1 MPGVEDA
8 VEGEDEVHMQ
18 VKLFTHL
25 KDQKYH
31 TPETPFSVPAQSGCT
46 ELDNLLKSLLASDN
60 DNEALEGCEFDFLI
74 EGEYL
79 RTSLQDYATA
89 KNVLAETVIR
99 IEYTLRQDS
108 PELSQSLLHNDW
120 VSSVDIHNG
129 KILTGS
135 YDNTV
140 KVWNTGGECLATIE
154 GHTMAV
160 RKVVWNKTDS
170 FISASQDQTAIVW
183 KYNPEDG
190 STQAVHMCKGHTRS
204 VDCLAV
210 NPAGDKFVSGSWDK
224 MIKIWEAGVDTT
236 AGNEDEADP
245 KRICKKE
252 KENLKQVRTPLQTYS
267 GHKEPVSGL
276 LWSDEHELVSCG
288 WDHCIRL
295 WDATTATNK
304 HTITGNKVVLSI
316 AYSSTNNL
324 LASGGADKFIR
335 LFDAR
340 ASGDVVH
347 KMLTSHEGWVSSVDW
362 SPNNENLLVSG
373 SYDCSVKLWDIRC
386 INEPLDSLGKHEDK
400 VMCVLWTDPK
410 YILSGAADC
419 CLNIYEYKV

>member
-1 MPGVEDA
+1 MPGVEPI
-8 VEGEDEVHMQ
+8 ETEEDEVHIQ
-18 VKLFTHL
+18 VKLFTQL
-25 KDQKYH
+25 KDVKYH
-31 TPETPFSVPAQSGCT
+31 TPETPFSVPAESACT
-46 ELDNLLKSLLASDN
+46 ELDNLVKSLLKSEE
-60 DNEALEGCEFDFLI
+60 NEDLENFQFDFLI

-79 RTSLQDYATA
+79 RTSIKEYTA
-89 KNVLAETVIR
+89 SKNLSAESVVK

-120 VSSVDIHNG
+120 VSSVDVHDDM
-129 KILTGS
+129 ILTGS

-140 KVWNTGGECLATIE
+140 KVWNTAGKCLRTIE

-160 RKVVWNKTDS
+160 RKVVWNTLES

-190 STQAVHMCKGHTRS
+190 SSHAIHVCKGHTRS
-204 VDCLAV
+204 VDSLAV
-210 NPAGDKFVSGSWDK
+210 NPSGDKFASGSWDK

-245 KRICKKE
+245 KRICKKD
-252 KENLKQVRTPLQTYS
+252 KDNLKQVRTPLQTYS

-276 LWSDEHELVSCG
+276 LWHDDQELLSCS

-295 WDATTATNK
+295 WDASTATNK

-316 AYSSTNNL
+316 AYSSTKSL
-324 LASGGADKFIR
+324 LASGSADKFVR
-335 LFDAR
+335 LFDVR

-347 KMLTSHEGWVSSVDW
+347 KMLTSHEGWVSGVDW
-362 SPNNENLLVSG
+362 SPNNENVLVSG

-386 INEPLDSLGKHEDK
+386 ISEPLESLGKHEDK
-400 VMCVLWTDPK
+400 VMCLLWKDPK

-419 CLNIYEYKV
+419 CLNVYEYKV